1 MSNQDFEHIIKEK
14 FDNAS
19 SSIPSGAWAE
29 VSAQLSSSATSS
41 GLFTSILGKVA
52 AVVLLTS
59 VVAVTVLTLSSDV
72 SKETVQ
78 NTEITKEETSILFEE
93 STLSE
98 PANTEENKTDI
109 SEVKEEKNS
118 IEKRAVVPPAIRT
131 PEIPEEISEDIQEVI
146 LGALE
151 QSSSVNSNQ
160 SNDELT
166 SQETSEPNPYIDAE
180 ANTVALSVVMATKIS
195 SIQLDA
201 KKSVFSYKLNQ
212 PSSSQQVNWYIN
224 DVLTSEES
232 SFNHEF
238 TAAGEFTIMA
248 RMYNEKSVL
257 VNTLFH
263 NEMITL
269 EPLLFMPNTF
279 TPQSSSGYNDVF
291 DIDTEKSENIL
302 WYEIFIFN
310 VEGTLVFKSDDDLK
324 NWNGLDVNQ
333 NLAPEGAYIYLV
345 NYKSESGKTYSER
358 GKVVLQR

>member
-1 MSNQDFEHIIKEK
+1 
-14 FDNAS
+14 
-19 SSIPSGAWAE
+19 
-29 VSAQLSSSATSS
+29 
-41 GLFTSILGKVA
+41 
-52 AVVLLTS
+52 
-59 VVAVTVLTLSSDV
+59 VLTLSSDV

-78 NTEITKEETSILFEE
+78 NTEITKKESSIPFEE
-93 STLSE
+93 GSLSE
-98 PANTEENKTDI
+98 PDNTEENKTEI
-109 SEVKEEKNS
+109 SEVKEEKTS
-118 IEKRAVVPPAIRT
+118 IEKRIVVPPTIRT
-131 PEIPEEISEDIQEVI
+131 PESPEEISEDIQEVI

-151 QSSSVNSNQ
+151 QSLSVNSNQ
-160 SNDELT
+160 SNDGLT
-166 SQETSEPNPYIDAE
+166 SQETSEPSPYIDGE

-212 PSSSQQVNWYIN
+212 PSSSQHVNWYIN

-248 RMYNEKSVL
+248 RVYNEKSVL

-263 NEMITL
+263 NERITL

-291 DIDTEKSENIL
+291 DIDIEKSENIL

-310 VEGTLVFKSDDDLK
+310 VEGILVFKSDDDLK
-324 NWNGLDVNQ
+324 SWNGLDVNQ
-333 NLAPEGAYIYLV
+333 NLAPEGPYIYVV

>member
-1 MSNQDFEHIIKEK
+1 MINNIQPETIVKEK

-29 VSAQLSSSATSS
+29 VSTQLSSSATSS
-41 GLFTSILGKVA
+41 GLFTSILGKVT

-78 NTEITKEETSILFEE
+78 NTEITKEETSIPFEE

-118 IEKRAVVPPAIRT
+118 IEKRTVVPPAIRT
-131 PEIPEEISEDIQEVI
+131 PESPEEISEDIQEVI
-146 LGALE
+146 LGALK

-160 SNDELT
+160 SNDGLT
-166 SQETSEPNPYIDAE
+166 SQKTSEPNPYIDAE

-212 PSSSQQVNWYIN
+212 PSSQHVNWYIN

-248 RMYNEKSVL
+248 RVYNEKSVL

-263 NEMITL
+263 NEIITL

-324 NWNGLDVNQ
+324 SWNGLDVNQ
-333 NLAPEGAYIYLV
+333 NLAPEGAYIYVV

>member
-29 VSAQLSSSATSS
+29 VSTQLSSSATSS
-41 GLFTSILGKVA
+41 GLFTSILGKVT

-78 NTEITKEETSILFEE
+78 NTEITKEETSIPFEE

-118 IEKRAVVPPAIRT
+118 IEKRTVVPPAIRT
-131 PEIPEEISEDIQEVI
+131 PESPEEISEEIQEVI

-212 PSSSQQVNWYIN
+212 PSSSQHVNWYIN

-324 NWNGLDVNQ
+324 SWNGLDVNQ
-333 NLAPEGAYIYLV
+333 NLAPEGAYIYVV
-345 NYKSESGKTYSER
+345 NYKSESGKTYSEH

>member
-29 VSAQLSSSATSS
+29 VSTQLSSSATSS

-78 NTEITKEETSILFEE
+78 NTEITKKESSIPFEE
-93 STLSE
+93 GSLSE
-98 PANTEENKTDI
+98 PDNTEENKTEI
-109 SEVKEEKNS
+109 SEVKEEKTS
-118 IEKRAVVPPAIRT
+118 IEKRIVVPPTIRT
-131 PEIPEEISEDIQEVI
+131 PESPEEISEDIQEVI

-151 QSSSVNSNQ
+151 QSLSVNSNQ
-160 SNDELT
+160 SNDGLT
-166 SQETSEPNPYIDAE
+166 SQETSEPSPYIDGE

-201 KKSVFSYKLNQ
+201 KTSVFSYKLNQ
-212 PSSSQQVNWYIN
+212 PSSQQVNWYIN

-263 NEMITL
+263 NEIITL

-324 NWNGLDVNQ
+324 SWNGLDVNQ
-333 NLAPEGAYIYLV
+333 NLAPEGAYIYVV

>member
-19 SSIPSGAWAE
+19 SSIPPGAWAE
-29 VSAQLSSSATSS
+29 VSTQLSSSATSS

-78 NTEITKEETSILFEE
+78 NTEITKKESSIPFEE
-93 STLSE
+93 GSLSE
-98 PANTEENKTDI
+98 PDNTEENKTEI
-109 SEVKEEKNS
+109 SEVKEEKTS
-118 IEKRAVVPPAIRT
+118 IEKRTVVPPTIRT
-131 PEIPEEISEDIQEVI
+131 PESPEEISEDIQEVI

-151 QSSSVNSNQ
+151 QSLSVNSNQ

-166 SQETSEPNPYIDAE
+166 SQETSEPNPYIDDE
-180 ANTVALSVVMATKIS
+180 ANTVALSAVMATKIS

-212 PSSSQQVNWYIN
+212 PSSSQHVNWYIN

-248 RMYNEKSVL
+248 RVYNEKSVL

-291 DIDTEKSENIL
+291 DIDIEKSENIL

-310 VEGTLVFKSDDDLK
+310 VEGILVFKSDDDLK
-324 NWNGLDVNQ
+324 SWNGLDVNQ
-333 NLAPEGAYIYLV
+333 NLAPEGPYIYVV

>member
-1 MSNQDFEHIIKEK
+1 
-14 FDNAS
+14 
-19 SSIPSGAWAE
+19 
-29 VSAQLSSSATSS
+29 
-41 GLFTSILGKVA
+41 
-52 AVVLLTS
+52 
-59 VVAVTVLTLSSDV
+59 
-72 SKETVQ
+72 
-78 NTEITKEETSILFEE
+78 
-93 STLSE
+93 
-98 PANTEENKTDI
+98 
-109 SEVKEEKNS
+109 
-118 IEKRAVVPPAIRT
+118 
-131 PEIPEEISEDIQEVI
+131 
-146 LGALE
+146 
-151 QSSSVNSNQ
+151 
-160 SNDELT
+160 
-166 SQETSEPNPYIDAE
+166 
-180 ANTVALSVVMATKIS
+180 MATKIS

-201 KKSVFSYKLNQ
+201 KTSVFSYKLNQ
-212 PSSSQQVNWYIN
+212 PSSQHVNWYIN

-263 NEMITL
+263 NEIITL

-324 NWNGLDVNQ
+324 SWNGLDVNQ
-333 NLAPEGAYIYLV
+333 NLAPEGAYIYVV